1 VEAGRECFRQGAEG
15 LINDARMLY
24 EAWPFD
30 VTAIHRP
37 VHLWQGT
44 ADTFVAESVNRPLGE
59 RMPGAIWHEISDGGH
74 FIAISQGAEILSVAA
89 LDLAAARSASL
100 N

>member
-1 VEAGRECFRQGAEG
+1 
-15 LINDARMLY
+15 
-24 EAWPFD
+24 
-30 VTAIHRP
+30 
-37 VHLWQGT
+37 
-44 ADTFVAESVNRPLGE
+44 
-59 RMPGAIWHEISDGGH
+59 MPGAIWHEISDGGH